1 LRICAAYLGL
11 QSITGLQLRLLLL
24 EFSGRLHPGGRSRSS
39 FGFVSPILI
48 VVLVS
53 SPYGLFHSDIP
64 STWPVKTG
72 TNLSQAEVEAFEAA
86 GFKIDDDDEA
96 FEQFI

>member
-1 LRICAAYLGL
+1 
-11 QSITGLQLRLLLL
+11 
-24 EFSGRLHPGGRSRSS
+24 
-39 FGFVSPILI
+39 
-48 VVLVS
+48 
-53 SPYGLFHSDIP
+53 LFHSDIP